1 VGPLGFEPLS
11 FWDTYLK
18 FSKQLTSVL
27 NMMKKFNIVVER
39 DEDGYYVASVPELPG
54 CHTQA
59 KTLDKLRVRIEEAI
73 KLYLEVEKG
82 AADVTTEFIGVQ
94 VVEVSV

>member
-1 VGPLGFEPLS
+1 
-11 FWDTYLK
+11 
-18 FSKQLTSVL
+18 
-27 NMMKKFNIVVER
+27 MMKKFNIVVER

-59 KTLDKLRVRIEEAI
+59 KTLDELRTRIEEAI

-82 AADVTTEFIGVQ
+82 AIDITTEFIGVH

>member
-1 VGPLGFEPLS
+1 M
-11 FWDTYLK
+11 
-18 FSKQLTSVL
+18 
-27 NMMKKFNIVVER
+27 NRKFNVVIER

-59 KTLDKLRVRIEEAI
+59 KTLDALTERIEEAI

-82 AADVTTEFIGVQ
+82 AADVTTEFVGVQ

>member
-1 VGPLGFEPLS
+1 VSECPEEWWATVYRAGHK
-11 FWDTYLK
+11 YLIEK
-18 FSKQLTSVL
+18 
-27 NMMKKFNIVVER
+27 MRKKFNIVIEK

-59 KTLDKLRVRIEEAI
+59 KTLDELTERIEEAI

-82 AADVTTEFIGVQ
+82 ATDIATEFVGVQ

>member
-1 VGPLGFEPLS
+1 
-11 FWDTYLK
+11 
-18 FSKQLTSVL
+18 
-27 NMMKKFNIVVER
+27 MMKKFNVVVER

-59 KTLDKLRVRIEEAI
+59 KTLDELRKRIEEAI

-82 AADVTTEFIGVQ
+82 SADITAEFIGVQ
-94 VVEVSV
+94 VVEVSVE